1 MSQAAHVV
9 DRPSPAIARALA
21 CLHDGDVEA
30 ALAHVEGSPAAG
42 SDHRHHAVLGMI
54 HLAAGQFSEASASL
68 RIAVSLGD
76 HTPATLL
83 NLALAEDRI
92 GDGGGGRPGMLEL
105 ERAYR
110 QWDEPSLRLAES
122 FRRAGEFGLAEQA
135 YETVL
140 ERNPRRAE
148 ALIGLAMMHLSR
160 GDAEAAQRL
169 LLRCCSLAPDHVEA
183 WDALGMALLLG
194 GDAPAAEHA
203 FTEAARLDPGSIDI
217 AMRRMGAA
225 FDAGRADQ
233 ELARLDVAIHDNPLD
248 AIALTVRG
256 VLLGQQGR
264 RTEALG
270 LLEAAAALA
279 PDMATTVAA
288 FAGALI
294 AANHLHEAI
303 AQLDRLVVLAPDEP
317 MHRNNRAAVLN
328 RMNRFREG
336 REEAEGLIAAHG
348 ERPGYLCNLT
358 NALTSL
364 GLQEAGVATARRM
377 VALAPDDFVAH
388 RTLCNALPYLDGIGG
403 AELLAAYR
411 AAGMALPAG
420 SIAPLGNTPD
430 PDRKLRIGLLS
441 NTMKVHPVGWLT
453 IAGFEHLD
461 PARFEIV
468 CLGARQPDSLQRRFA
483 AIAHEWD
490 ELDDANPAA
499 RIHARHID
507 ILIDLGGYGDRGMM
521 RLCADR
527 LAPVQI
533 KWVGSQNHSSGLP
546 AMDWFITD
554 RWETPTGF
562 EPFYSERLLRL
573 ADGYVCFSPPAYAPD
588 VGPLPALRAGHLTF
602 GCFNN
607 LAKITPSVL
616 AVWAGIMRQL
626 PACRLIL
633 KCPQLEDASTRERLH
648 AAFQAAG
655 VETSRVA
662 LRGGSPHRDLLD
674 QYNDVDVVLDPFPYS
689 GGLTTCE
696 ALWMGVPTL
705 TMPGEIFAARHS
717 ASHLSNVGLTDWIA
731 RDREDYIARA
741 VNLADDLPALAELR
755 TGLRRR
761 MKASPLCDAP
771 RFGRNLGAALISTWQ
786 DWCARQ

>member
-1 MSQAAHVV
+1 VSEAAPVL

-21 CLHDGDVEA
+21 CLHDGDVA
-30 ALAHVEGSPAAG
+30 MALAHVRGGIGAL
-42 SDHRHHAVLGMI
+42 SDHRHHAVMGMI
-54 HLAAGQFSEASASL
+54 HLAAAQFSEAAACL
-68 RIAVSLGD
+68 RTAISLGD
-76 HTPATLL
+76 HAPETLL
-83 NLALAEDRI
+83 NLAVAEDRA
-92 GDGGGGRPGMLEL
+92 GDGGTGDGGPGRPGMLAL
-105 ERAYR
+105 ERDC
-110 QWDEPSLRLAES
+110 QTWDEPSLRLAES
-122 FRRAGEFGLAEQA
+122 YRRTGDFTLAERA

-140 ERNPRRAE
+140 ARNPRRTE

-160 GDAEAAQRL
+160 QDAGGAQGL
-169 LLRCCSLAPDHVEA
+169 LLRCCTLAPDHVEA

-194 GDAPAAEHA
+194 GDAAAAENA
-203 FTEAARLDPGSIDI
+203 FAEAARLDPACLDI
-217 AMRRMGAA
+217 AMRCMGAA
-225 FDAGRADQ
+225 FDAGHTDA
-233 ELARLDVAIHDNPLD
+233 ELARLDTAVRDNPLD

-256 VLLGQQGR
+256 VLLGQLGR

-270 LLEAAAALA
+270 LLEAAATLA
-279 PDMATTVAA
+279 PDAPGTITA

-303 AQLDRLVVLAPDEP
+303 EQLDRLVVLAPDEP

-336 REEAEGLIAAHG
+336 REEAEALIATHG
-348 ERPGYLCNLT
+348 ELPGYLCNLT

-377 VALAPDDFVAH
+377 LSLAPDDFVAH
-388 RTLCNALPYLDGIGG
+388 RTLCNALPYRDGFTG

-411 AAGMALPAG
+411 AAGQALPA
-420 SIAPLGNTPD
+420 ACMPPLGNTPD
-430 PDRKLRIGLLS
+430 RNRKLRLGLLS
-441 NTMKVHPVGWLT
+441 STLKVHPVGWLT

-461 PARFEIV
+461 PTRFEIV
-468 CLGARQPDSLQRRFA
+468 CLGARQPDMLQRRFA
-483 AIAHEWD
+483 AIAQEWD
-490 ELDDANPAA
+490 ELDDAHPAA
-499 RIHARHID
+499 RIRARQID

-533 KWVGSQNHSSGLP
+533 KWVGSQNHSSGLA

-554 RWETPTGF
+554 RWETPAGF

-588 VGPLPALRAGHLTF
+588 VGPLPALRNGHVTF

-607 LAKITPSVL
+607 LAKITPMVI
-616 AVWAGIMRQL
+616 ATWARILRRQTQG
-626 PACRLIL
+626 RLIL
-633 KCPQLEDASTRERLH
+633 KCPQLEDASTCERLR
-648 AAFQAAG
+648 AAFQAEG
-655 VETSRVA
+655 VDASRVA

-674 QYNDVDVVLDPFPYS
+674 QYNDIDVVLDPFPYS

-705 TMPGEIFAARHS
+705 TVPGEIFAARHS
-717 ASHLSNVGLTDWIA
+717 ASHMSNVGLSEWIA
-731 RDREDYIARA
+731 RDREDYVARA
-741 VNLADDLPALAELR
+741 VRVADDLPSLAHLR
-755 TGLRRR
+755 ADLRGRV
-761 MKASPLCDAP
+761 KASPLCDAP
-771 RFGRNLGAALISTWQ
+771 RFGRNLGAALTQAW
-786 DWCARQ
+786 